1 MWVPDSL
8 NQLREMLERG
18 QLAESET
25 LEAKREV
32 ENTTKLAQV
41 IAAMA
46 NYGGTLLIGV
56 EEDDDHRLTSISPVE
71 LSVVEGQVAH
81 IVTDGIH
88 GGLRYAKREL
98 PLPDDPS
105 RGVFVV
111 SVPPSPR
118 APHMVTVAGENRF
131 RARVGTT
138 TPPMPAGLVDDL
150 LRRRQAA
157 ELDRNQLIAREVEW
171 VRPVELHEISD
182 TPGVIGVFSVVTA
195 ALTVVVKP
203 VLPEPDLLGRA
214 AHRGPSTGWLT
225 EHYDQSILA
234 HTESVTSRVQQAVL
248 DAANN
253 WRLDLDGY
261 LAATPVHGNNP
272 ENVVE
277 LEARY
282 DGTIVLR
289 SQGATWRDSSGNE
302 DNIFRGKWLNEPL
315 VWHRTQILLGVAG
328 RIYEA
333 VGYRGS
339 VVVGVDLDGLEGAR
353 SGAVRHQVPGD
364 YGSIMD
370 LHRLGRDHYRRTDEV
385 PLGLIREDSGL
396 AIATQLLR
404 DLWHALTQRGFG
416 TVDPRRVFA

>member
-8 NQLREMLERG
+8 DQLQEMLERG
-18 QLAESET
+18 QLEESAT

-32 ENTTKLAQV
+32 DSTKKLAQV

-56 EEDDDHRLTSISPVE
+56 DEDDDHRLTGITPVE

-88 GGLRYAKREL
+88 GGLRYVKREL
-98 PLPDDPS
+98 PIPGDPS

-111 SVPPSPR
+111 SVSPSPR
-118 APHMVTVAGENRF
+118 APHMVTLGGENRF

-138 TPPMPAGLVDDL
+138 TPPMPAGQVDEL

-157 ELDRNQLIAREVEW
+157 EFDRDELIAREAEW
-171 VRPVELHEISD
+171 VRPVELHEVSD
-182 TPGVIGVFSVVTA
+182 TPGVIGVFPVVTA
-195 ALTVVVKP
+195 ELTVVAKP
-203 VLPEPDLLGRA
+203 VLPESDLLSRA
-214 AHRGPSTGWLT
+214 SGSGPSTEWLT
-225 EHYDQSILA
+225 EHYDQTIFA
-234 HTESVTSRVQQAVL
+234 HTEAVTSHVQQSVR
-248 DAANN
+248 DAAKN

-261 LAATPVHGNNP
+261 LASTPTHGENP

-302 DNIFRGKWLNEPL
+302 DNVLRGKWLNDPL
-315 VWHRTQILLGVAG
+315 VWHRTQILLGAAG
-328 RIYEA
+328 RIYET
-333 VGYRGS
+333 VGYGGP
-339 VVVGVDLDGLEGAR
+339 VAVGVDLSGLEGAR
-353 SGAVRHQVPGD
+353 SGSVRHQLPGD

-385 PLGLIREDSGL
+385 PRDLIHEDSGL
-396 AIATQLLR
+396 AVTTDLLR
-404 DLWHALTQRGFG
+404 DLWHALTQRSLG
-416 TVDPRRVFA
+416 TVNPRKLLD